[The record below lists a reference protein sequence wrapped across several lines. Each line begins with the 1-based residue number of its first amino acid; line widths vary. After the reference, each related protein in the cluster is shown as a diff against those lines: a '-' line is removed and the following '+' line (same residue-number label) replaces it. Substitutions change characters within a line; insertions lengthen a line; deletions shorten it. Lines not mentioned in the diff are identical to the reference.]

1 MRILPLALALASL
14 TVLTSLTV
22 LAAGTSPAG
31 TSSAAGSPPRVGTL
45 SPFSAPR
52 SALSTGLI
60 SDAELSTGGPTQTS
74 MGFGAAYRE
83 TAVRMLAA
91 GCPYADWAA
100 QGRHFLLFDPAGDG
114 RAVEVL
120 GDLAKAT
127 RVAILVPGVDT
138 TLADFDRGLGGVPRR
153 APGVQ
158 ARNLYAALSKRDPR
172 TAVVAWLGYDPPEG
186 VGVAAATE
194 GRARDGAAALTAF
207 VRDLLRQRPGAAV
220 TLVGHSYGAIVVGL
234 AAERLPEVGDVVTL
248 GAPGI
253 GVDHAADLGGA
264 RVWSALAPTDWI
276 RRVPQVRVFGLGL
289 GRRPTSPGF
298 GARELPTDGVAGH
311 DFYLVPGSTTLRA
324 VGDIVLSGGPHH
336 ESLGRV
342 S

>member
-1 MRILPLALALASL
+1 MSPS
-14 TVLTSLTV
+14 TVF
-22 LAAGTSPAG
+22 A
-31 TSSAAGSPPRVGTL
+31 
-45 SPFSAPR
+45 
-52 SALSTGLI
+52 
-60 SDAELSTGGPTQTS
+60 
-74 MGFGAAYRE
+74 AAYRE

-100 QGRHFLLFDPAGDG
+100 QGRHFLQFDPAGDG

-120 GDLAKAT
+120 GDLATAE

-207 VRDLLRQRPGAAV
+207 VRDVVRQRPGAAV
-220 TLVGHSYGAIVVGL
+220 TLIGHSYGSIVAGL
-234 AAERLPEVGDVVTL
+234 AAQRLPEVGDVVTL

-253 GVDHAADLGGA
+253 GVDHADALGGA

-276 RRVPQVRVFGLGL
+276 RRIPQVRVLGLGL
-289 GRRPTSPGF
+289 GRRPSSAGF
-298 GARELPTDGVAGH
+298 GGRNLPTDGVAGH
-311 DFYLVPGSTTLRA
+311 DFYLVPGSSTLRA
-324 VGDIVLSGGPHH
+324 VGDIVLSGGPRH
-336 ESLGRV
+336 EGPGHV

>member
-1 MRILPLALALASL
+1 MRILPLTLA
-14 TVLTSLTV
+14 LTSLFV
-22 LAAGTSPAG
+22 LTAAVPAAAGP
-31 TSSAAGSPPRVGTL
+31 PPRVGTL
-45 SPFSAPR
+45 SPFGSAR
-52 SALSTGLI
+52 AALSTGPF
-60 SDAELSTGGPTQTS
+60 SAAELSTGGPAQ
-74 MGFGAAYRE
+74 GAAVYRAAYRE

-100 QGRHFLLFDPAGDG
+100 QGRHFLQFDPAGDG

-120 GDLAKAT
+120 GDLAKAQ
-127 RVAILVPGVDT
+127 RVVILVPGVDT

-158 ARNLYAALSKRDPR
+158 ARNLYEALSKRDPH
-172 TAVVAWLGYDPPEG
+172 TAVIAWLGYDPPEG

-194 GRARDGAAALTAF
+194 GRARDGAAALTTF
-207 VRDLLRQRPGAAV
+207 VRDVVRQRPATAV
-220 TLVGHSYGAIVVGL
+220 TLVGHSYGSIVVGL

-276 RRVPQVRVFGLGL
+276 RRIPQVRVLGLGL
-289 GRRPTSPGF
+289 GRRPSSAGF
-298 GARELPTDGVAGH
+298 GATELPTDGVAGH
-311 DFYLVPGSTTLRA
+311 DFYLVPGSSTLKA
-324 VGDIVLSGGPHH
+324 VGDIVLSGGPRH
-336 ESLGRV
+336 EAPGHV